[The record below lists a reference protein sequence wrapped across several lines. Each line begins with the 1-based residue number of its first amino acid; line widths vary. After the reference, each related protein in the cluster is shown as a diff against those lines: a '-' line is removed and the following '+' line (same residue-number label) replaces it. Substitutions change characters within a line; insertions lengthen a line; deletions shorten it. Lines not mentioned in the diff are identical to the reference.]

1 MIQHKIRKSK
11 YVFIRNIDQNVCK
24 TENNYK
30 NNFPSTQSQGQIF
43 FSFFFIGSDFPTIFS
58 KIDNI

>member
-11 YVFIRNIDQNVCK
+11 YVFIQDIDQNVCK

-43 FSFFFIGSDFPTIFS
+43 FSFFFF
-58 KIDNI
+58 